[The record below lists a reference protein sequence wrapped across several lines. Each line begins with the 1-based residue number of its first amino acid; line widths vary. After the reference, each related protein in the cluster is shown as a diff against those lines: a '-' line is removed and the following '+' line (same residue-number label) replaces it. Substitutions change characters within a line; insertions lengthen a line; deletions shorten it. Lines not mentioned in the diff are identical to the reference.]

1 MKDILKQS
9 IMDYRA
15 ALQGKWIK
23 WESYKFEFAT
33 FIHENVKWSS
43 QTNEEILAILIKSQK
58 IKYTGSSGGI
68 QFIIKSGRK
77 KLSEFI
83 TLEDVELLRSIQNK
97 NISDIEWKNRGM
109 SFTGLSAW
117 IGSLFPEKLYPIP
130 ITEFD
135 ITIQNLFDVEESKF
149 PKTGI
154 KYIMT
159 CQKYMKMTRE
169 LLENYQI
176 GNEYLDQWNDFY
188 KTNPDLNIPI
198 KSKLSETDWVWL
210 VQDFHLF
217 VHREVLKMYKLKDRA
232 KKNKINIQEDVEFE
246 AIEGQRK
253 LAKHLRIERNSTL
266 IKKIKQV
273 AIDANPYLNCKVCGF
288 SFYKKYGDVGLGF
301 IEAHHIIQLSDR
313 EDEKVT
319 SQKDIILVC
328 SNCHRMLHRDEKMNV
343 EKLRKLIDS
352 NNMQ

>member
-1 MKDILKQS
+1 MRDLLLQS
-9 IMDYRA
+9 ILEYKK
-15 ALQGKWIK
+15 ALQGEWVK

-43 QTNEEILAILIKSQK
+43 QTDDEILAILIKSQK
-58 IKYTGSSGGI
+58 IKYTGSSAGI

-83 TLEDVELLRSIQNK
+83 TLKDVELLRSIQNK

-117 IGSLFPEKLYPIP
+117 ISSLFPEKLYPIP
-130 ITEFD
+130 VTEFD
-135 ITIQNLFDVEESKF
+135 ITIQYLFDVEESEF
-149 PKTGI
+149 PKTGM
-154 KYIMT
+154 KYILT
-159 CQKYMKMTRE
+159 CQKYMKRTRE

-176 GNEYLDQWNDFY
+176 GREYLTIWNEFY
-188 KTNPDLNIPI
+188 STHPELNIQI
-198 KSKLSETDWVWL
+198 RSELSETDWVWL
-210 VQDFHLF
+210 AQDFHLF
-217 VHREVLKMYKLKDRA
+217 VHREVLKLYKLKERA
-232 KKNKINIQEDVEFE
+232 KKKNLIIQEELEFE

-266 IKKIKQV
+266 IKKIKQAALV
-273 AIDANPYLNCKVCGF
+273 ANPYLNCKLCGF

-301 IEAHHIIQLSDR
+301 IEAHHIKQLSER

-328 SNCHRMLHRDEKMNV
+328 SNCHRMLHKTDSMSV
-343 EKLRKLIDS
+343 EKLKQLIG
-352 NNMQ
+352 